1 VGRLP
6 DHNKL
11 IDFDLKAKADGFRF
25 LFGVDEVGRGPLA
38 GPVVSA
44 AVCLRETSF
53 LNRIGD
59 SKALSP
65 KQRQKAFDEIFERA
79 WVGIGFMSEA
89 VIDDVNI
96 LRAAHLSMT
105 AAVRDLV
112 ARLPVD
118 IKGREEF
125 QRSVKVLVDGNS
137 YQGTLPFQVEPV
149 VKGDARSLSVA
160 CASIVAKVY
169 RDRLM
174 EKFDRIYPGYGF
186 KAHKGYPTASHR
198 AAIRELGRSPIHR
211 KSFRVL

>member
-1 VGRLP
+1 M
-6 DHNKL
+6 
-11 IDFDLKAKADGFRF
+11 IEFDLKAKANGFRF
-25 LFGVDEVGRGPLA
+25 LFGVDEAGRGPLA

-44 AVCLRETSF
+44 AVCLRDTSF

-59 SKALSP
+59 SKVLSP
-65 KQRQKAFDEIFERA
+65 KQRHNAFDEIFERA

-112 ARLPVD
+112 ARLPTEM
-118 IKGREEF
+118 KEQPEF
-125 QRSVKVLVDGNS
+125 CRSVKVMVDGNS
-137 YQGTLPFQVEPV
+137 YHGTLPFHIEPV
-149 VKGDARSLSVA
+149 IRGDARSLSVA

-198 AAIRELGRSPIHR
+198 AAIRKLGRSPIHR
-211 KSFRVL
+211 KSFRVI